1 MAAATIRTAGQH
13 FAQPGARVESHV
25 PVAVPS
31 AVHSTRLAPFP
42 TAGQLGVLHAPA
54 AHVRSHLHASS
65 HDTVSHALAPVHVIA
80 QVDPAGQ
87 SMSLHALPPV
97 QLIVHAHP
105 GGQSMLPQLSALVQ
119 SAVHVIAASSH
130 EVQSLGQFGTTQ

>member
-1 MAAATIRTAGQH
+1 MAAASIRTTPQH
-13 FAQPGARVESHV
+13 FAQPAARVESQV

-31 AVHSTRLAPFP
+31 AVHSTRFVPFP

-54 AHVRSHLHASS
+54 AQVRSHLQASS
-65 HDTVSHALAPVHVIA
+65 HDTVSHAFAPVQVIA
-80 QVDPAGQ
+80 QVEPAGH

-97 QLIVHAHP
+97 QLIVQVHP
-105 GGQSMLPQLSALVQ
+105 GGQSMFPQRSALVQ

-130 EVQSLGQFGTTQ
+130 DVQSLGQFGTTQ